1 METLEI
7 TADRVLSI
15 WWPMTWR
22 GFALALIVVAPG
34 VMIELNAP
42 DLYRAWSIPLNLF
55 TTGIWIATWVF
66 ALWVALRKT
75 YSEFTVVLVPRIP
88 KLKSAGDSDS
98 LHTGGFT
105 VQSLSR
111 PPFQPKKSDDLA

>member
-15 WWPMTWR
+15 WWTMTWR
-22 GFALALIVVAPG
+22 GFALALIVAAPG

-75 YSEFTVVLVPRIP
+75 YSEFTVVLVPRIA
-88 KLKSAGDSDS
+88 KLKSARAM
-98 LHTGGFT
+98 T
-105 VQSLSR
+105 
-111 PPFQPKKSDDLA
+111 